1 MTTAQDAIIGSN
13 GTVAGWKPAAGF
25 THVGERYILGF
36 GDDFFAIYDK
46 LERRD
51 TPTEPVQSFP
61 RTQEGWNDAWRLF
74 ASWEP
79 RSHQVQLSRA
89 RRVEPAATPTALAP
103 NPSGYKNTLSQP
115 GNPGLRVA
123 TGRISGNPGPA
134 FTLKQSHPGRR
145 SSVFRRPQGSA
156 GKVKKPAVAQHGSNS
171 PVQATTSRQNYA
183 PQHVFQAP
191 VITSPNSFSNII
203 ASFKRTLQG
212 FKKSN
217 SVSTN
222 FRNQSTVINSK
233 TVAAKPQVQGNFPT
247 PQSGSVHIANQQ
259 YARPVN
265 HSPST
270 PMIQVPPDRTGRG
283 TRFSGPSSTVF
294 GAGKQSGPSGGSI
307 QHPSVSKSM
316 SPVLFSRVGAKRR
329 FELWSSKPAVLV
341 VLVAVLAV
349 IAGIS
354 YIASDSGPSAMSV
367 FASKATPI
375 CSSLSRADALQVKP
389 SAALNASPA
398 VVADALNTRSALENT
413 AYSSLAQITPASL
426 SATLSPIWSYA
437 STVELQQRQL
447 ATSLTQGNIVSVM
460 TLTTSLTQ
468 ASTQLNN
475 ALVAQGLSSCILP
488 PLAG

>member
-1 MTTAQDAIIGSN
+1 MTTAQDAISGSN
-13 GTVAGWKPAAGF
+13 GSAAGWKPAAGF

-89 RRVEPAATPTALAP
+89 RRVETPAAPTALAP
-103 NPSGYKNTLSQP
+103 NPSGYRNTLSQP

-134 FTLKQSHPGRR
+134 FTLKQSHPGR

-156 GKVKKPAVAQHGSNS
+156 GKVKKPAVAQHNSNTMS
-171 PVQATTSRQNYA
+171 QATASHQNYA
-183 PQHVFQAP
+183 PQP
-191 VITSPNSFSNII
+191 VVPSPIKTSPNPFSAMV
-203 ASFKRTLQG
+203 ASLKHSLHG
-212 FKKSN
+212 LKKSN
-217 SVSTN
+217 SVSSN

-233 TVAAKPQVQGNFPT
+233 TLAAKLQVQGNFPI
-247 PQSGSVHIANQQ
+247 PQAGSVHVANQQ
-259 YARPVN
+259 FARSGN
-265 HSPST
+265 HAPTSPL
-270 PMIQVPPDRTGRG
+270 IQVPPDRTGRG
-283 TRFSGPSSTVF
+283 SRFSGTSSTVF
-294 GAGKQSGPSGGSI
+294 GASKPGGFAGGSV

-316 SPVLFSRVGAKRR
+316 SPVLFSRVGARR
-329 FELWSSKPAVLV
+329 KFELWSSKPAVIV
-341 VLVAVLAV
+341 VILAVLAV

-354 YIASDSGPSAMSV
+354 YLASDSGPSALSM
-367 FASKATPI
+367 FTSKATPI
-375 CSSLSRADALQVKP
+375 CGALSRADALQVKP

-398 VVADALNTRSALENT
+398 TVANALNTRSVLENT
-413 AYSSLAQITPASL
+413 AYTSLAQITPASL
-426 SATLSPIWSYA
+426 SASLNPIWDYA

-447 ATSLTQGNIVSVM
+447 ATSITQGNLVSVM

-468 ASTQLNN
+468 ASTQLNS